1 MNNIR
6 TIDPEMVSVNL
17 FFKKDFYQKASN
29 YLDVIGSYQKE
40 LDLAIDWHR
49 SAVQNDSISSQ
60 IKFFDGA
67 KSKFK
72 QMPTDFVVYWLDIF
86 YTSITEVQ
94 NQIKL
99 GASPTS
105 YYGKL
110 SDAVNFLSHTINYPN
125 LATESITMD
134 KDVTKLPVPILYG
147 AITDNKISPNAKLV
161 TAALSKATNALFRY
175 GAFNIQEK
183 VEENTKPHGQNYI
196 PDFKH
201 YERMQKSI
209 ILFTMLV
216 KSVYQ
221 DFYRILEFYSSYNAT
236 DPECNVQVIPPT
248 VITTQVEGLAQHQTL
263 LRARAADIMTAF
275 TNQRALDVRPIS

>member
-29 YLDVIGSYQKE
+29 YLDIISSYQKE
-40 LDLAIDWHR
+40 LDLAIDWHKT
-49 SAVQNDSISSQ
+49 SVQNDVITNQ
-60 IKFFDGA
+60 INFFDGA

-72 QMPTDFVVYWLDIF
+72 QMPTDFVVYWLEIF

-99 GASPTS
+99 QASPTS

-110 SDAVNFLSHTINYPN
+110 SDCVNFLSRPQNYAT

-147 AITDNKISPNAKLV
+147 AILENKVSPNAKLV
-161 TAALSKATNALFRY
+161 TTSLSKATNALFRY
-175 GAFNIQEK
+175 CMFNIQEK
-183 VEENTKPHGQNYI
+183 VAESTKPHGENYV

-209 ILFTMLV
+209 ILFTQV
-216 KSVYQ
+216 VRSVYQ
-221 DFYRILEFYSSYNAT
+221 DFYRILEYYSNYNPT

-248 VITTQVEGLAQHQTL
+248 VITTMVEGQPQYQTL